1 MERNFNARRHRAAEE
16 MAQEMEEADM
26 LYISEPIQS
35 NVDSSLVV
43 DDDT

>member
-26 LYISEPIQS
+26 LYMSEPVQG
-35 NVDSSLVV
+35 NVDGSLAV